1 MYRLCSAQRSVAAQ
15 VLVAVVAV
23 FGLFACHRDSLTEPE
38 FARVSTR
45 RLLTITGAGSGAR
58 GVVTSDR
65 GGISCTISP
74 GNVVSGK
81 CSQEYKSGAI
91 VTLRFA
97 PPAGGQVTVTTPN
110 CPNVNEASGLACE
123 VVMTQNQTVNVTFSA
138 PTGSATLTVGAGA
151 AGSGGVTSSPVGI
164 SCTITNGAVGP
175 SGCSFSYTVNASVTL
190 TATAATGSY
199 LKAWAG
205 GGCDIGG
212 TGAGTSTGVCTVSM
226 SQAVS
231 IVVSF
236 DRPANAAVGGQ
247 WGSPFTWPAL
257 AIHANL
263 LPDGRV
269 FTWGRSDRLPVLWN
283 PMTNTFASVSRPAD
297 LFCSG
302 HALLPDG
309 RLLVS
314 GGHSGID
321 NQGTLSTQI
330 FDYTTSTWV
339 PGLPD
344 MRNGRWYPTVMAL
357 ANGEMLTVSGG
368 DTAKAINQIPE
379 VWTTGGTWRALT
391 SAVSSIPYYPM
402 LFSAPN
408 GTVFVAGPSKA
419 TGFLNTAGTGGWT
432 TGPSSVYGTR
442 DYGSAVMYEPGKIL
456 LVGGGGPT
464 STAEKIDLNISGS
477 GWQSAGQMQVARRQ
491 MNATL
496 LADGSVLVTGGTNA
510 AGFNTKP
517 SDDRVLAAERW
528 SATDGWNPATRP
540 LARQT
545 HYRLYHS
552 NALLLPDARVLSVGS
567 GQPYA
572 SGLSDDFTAELYSPT
587 YLFNLDG
594 TAASRPTISS
604 APASVSYGQTFSVGT
619 PNASTI
625 AKVTWI
631 RLSTVT
637 HSTNMNQRLNYLSFP
652 TPAAGATALSV
663 TAPANANLAPPGHY
677 MLFLVD
683 QRGVPS
689 VAKIVQIH

>member
-1 MYRLCSAQRSVAAQ
+1 MYPLCSAQRFVTAR
-15 VLVAVVAV
+15 VLVALVAV

-38 FARVSTR
+38 FARVNTR
-45 RLLTITGAGSGAR
+45 RQLTITGSGSGAR
-58 GVVTSDR
+58 GLVTSDR

-81 CSQEYKSGAI
+81 CAQEYKSGAI
-91 VTLRFA
+91 VTLRFT

-110 CPNVNEASGLACE
+110 CPNVNETSGLACE

-138 PTGSATLTVGAGA
+138 PTGSATLTIGAGA
-151 AGSGGVTSSPVGI
+151 AGSGGVTSNPVGI
-164 SCTITNGAVGP
+164 SCTITNGAVGA
-175 SGCSFSYTVNASVTL
+175 SGCSFSYTLNASVTL
-190 TATAATGSY
+190 TATAGAGSY

-205 GGCDIGG
+205 GGCDISG
-212 TGAGTSTGVCTVSM
+212 TGPGKSTGVCTVTM

-231 IVVSF
+231 VVVSF
-236 DRPANAAVGGQ
+236 DRPANAAVAGQ
-247 WGSPFTWPAL
+247 WGSPLTWPAV
-257 AIHANL
+257 AIHASL

-269 FTWGRSDRLPVLWN
+269 FTWGRSDRPPVLWN
-283 PMTNTFASVSRPAD
+283 PVTNNFSSVNEPAD

-302 HALLPDG
+302 HALLPNG
-309 RLLVS
+309 RLFVT
-314 GGHSGID
+314 GGHSGTD
-321 NQGTLSTQI
+321 NQGILKTET
-330 FDYTTSTWV
+330 FDTATGWA
-339 PGLPD
+339 PGLD
-344 MRNGRWYPTVMAL
+344 MRNGRWYPSVLAL
-357 ANGEMLTVSGG
+357 ANGEMLTISGG
-368 DTAKAINQIPE
+368 DTAKQVNQIPE

-391 SAVSSIPYYPM
+391 SAVSSIDYYPM
-402 LFSAPN
+402 LFSAPD
-408 GTVFVAGPSKA
+408 GTVFMAGPSRI
-419 TGFLNTAGTGGWT
+419 TGYLNTAGTGGWT
-432 TGPSSVYGTR
+432 TAPSSLYGKR

-456 LVGGGGPT
+456 LIGGGGPT
-464 STAEKIDLNISGS
+464 NTAEMIDLNTGS
-477 GWQSAGQMQVARRQ
+477 SWQSAGQMQVARRQ

-517 SDDRVLAAERW
+517 TDDRVLAAERW
-528 SATDGWNPATRP
+528 SPTDGWNPTTAP

-567 GQPYA
+567 GQPA
-572 SGLSDDFTAELYSPT
+572 ATGLSDDYTAELYSPT

-594 TAASRPTISS
+594 TAASRPSISS
-604 APASVSYGQTFSVGT
+604 APASVIYGQTFSVGT
-619 PNASTI
+619 PDAGTI

-631 RLSTVT
+631 RLSSVT
-637 HSTNMNQRLNYLSFP
+637 HSTNMSQRLNYLSFP

-663 TAPANANLAPPGHY
+663 TAPASANLAPPGHY

-689 VAKIVQIH
+689 VARIVQIQ